1 MIYSVGTDIVRIE
14 RIKSFIEKGGM
25 DRIFTTPEKEH
36 CEKSANLYE
45 TAAGIFAAKEAFSK
59 AVGTGISSILLKDV
73 ELNYDNGRP
82 FFNVRNEKWKELSF
96 NVSISHDGEYAV
108 AFVVAERSVN

>member
-14 RIKSFIEKGGM
+14 RIKGFIEKGGM
-25 DRIFTTPEKEH
+25 ERVFTPSEKEH
-36 CEKSANLYE
+36 CEKSADLYE

-59 AVGTGISSILLKDV
+59 AVGTGISSIFSKDV
-73 ELNYDNGRP
+73 EVCYDNGRP
-82 FFNVRNEKWKELSF
+82 FFSVKSEKWKELSF

-108 AFVVAERSVN
+108 AFVVAERSVK